1 METPIHGAQRTKW
14 KTKDK
19 TLTFRR
25 LLSLFPQIEARDLI
39 TIEDNLDNPNAYF
52 EVAHYDDS
60 ISKKEPSIILIV
72 DQGEI
77 FIDFMHQLRM
87 RRQLNLIEMLL
98 QNCAKMASQ
107 RDLTEKDWLERLQ
120 LLSEGREIHSSSTTI

>member
-1 METPIHGAQRTKW
+1 MEIPFQGAQRTKW

-25 LLSLFPQIEARDLI
+25 LLSLFPQVEARDLI
-39 TIEDNLDNPNAYF
+39 TIEDNLENPNSYF

-60 ISKKEPSIILIV
+60 ISKREPSIILII

-77 FIDFMHQLRM
+77 FLDFTHPSHM
-87 RRQLNLIEMLL
+87 RRQLNLIDMLL
-98 QNCAKMASQ
+98 QNCAKMTSQ
-107 RDLTEKDWLERLQ
+107 RELTDKDWRERLE
-120 LLSEGREIHSSSTTI
+120 LLSEA